1 MTNPPNTTS
10 RTTSAPPVRPP
21 ATGSAPH
28 LVLEAACRSGR
39 QEEVTTAVLD
49 AVRDALAGADPGTP
63 AYGGAY
69 VLVRVDGAPFT
80 AVTVHLPLSPV
91 QVAEVVAASEPY
103 RAAPAARARRAA
115 HRASTRPRLPSAT
128 VVVPTVVARVAELRR
143 CLDSLALLD
152 HPDAEVVVV
161 DNRPRRPADDP
172 LEEVLRGRARV
183 RSVHEPVPGISAARN
198 TGLREA
204 RGEVVAFTDDDVRVD
219 PGWLS
224 AIARRFAE
232 HPEEDAVTGLVLPA
246 ELATPAQQLYEEHY
260 GGFGG
265 PRTFTPVSLHPARDR
280 AGRARRGLVDV
291 RSDSGER
298 VRTIAVYG
306 VGAYGAGANVAFRT
320 APLRARGG
328 FDVALGTGTP
338 ARGGEDLAAFVR
350 VLSDGG
356 VLGYEPAAVVHHTHR
371 REVAELER
379 QLVGNGTG
387 FTAMLTSLVV
397 RDPGHL
403 LTFTALAPGAGWAM
417 ARQTA
422 RRLRRRPEAGTGAPG
437 GGQGPADRRLVALEL
452 AGMAAGPFAYLRSR
466 AAAARSGAG
475 APALAGVG
483 GRG

>member
-1 MTNPPNTTS
+1 MPRA
-10 RTTSAPPVRPP
+10 RTA
-21 ATGSAPH
+21 GGAPH
-28 LVLEAACRSGR
+28 LVLEAASGSRR
-39 QEEVTTAVLD
+39 QQEVTTAVLG
-49 AVRDALAGADPGTP
+49 AVRRALADPPADAP
-63 AYGGAY
+63 APGGAY

-80 AVTVHLPLSPV
+80 AVSLPLPLSPV
-91 QVAEVVAASEPY
+91 QVAEAVAGSEPY
-103 RAAPAARARRAA
+103 RGSPGSRARRAA
-115 HRASTRPRLPSAT
+115 PSGTPGPRLPSAT

-161 DNRPRRPADDP
+161 DNRPHRPADDP
-172 LEEVLRGRARV
+172 LEALLRGRARV

-219 PGWLS
+219 PGWLR

-232 HPEEDAVTGLVLPA
+232 HPEEQAVTGLVLPE
-246 ELATPAQQLYEEHY
+246 ELVTAAQQRYEEHY

-280 AGRARRGLVDV
+280 AGRVRRGLVDV
-291 RSDSGER
+291 RDGSGER

-306 VGAYGAGANVAFRT
+306 VGAYGAGANVAFR
-320 APLRARGG
+320 AAELRARGG

-371 REVAELER
+371 REVADLER

-397 RDPGHL
+397 HDPGHL
-403 LTFTALAPGAGWAM
+403 LTFSALAPAAGWAM

-422 RRLRRRPEAGTGAPG
+422 RRLRRRPSSGPPPAG
-437 GGQGPADRRLVALEL
+437 GGPGPVDRRLVALEL
-452 AGMAAGPFAYLRSR
+452 AGMLAGPFAYLRSWS
-466 AAAARSGAG
+466 AAARAV
-475 APALAGVG
+475 A
-483 GRG
+483 RG